1 MIEKI
6 SALLQKV
13 TNFYREVVVEMG
25 KVSWPSREQLQV
37 STIVVLVVTIIF
49 AAFIGSF
56 DALLSMIVD
65 AVYQN

>member
-6 SALLQKV
+6 TSLLQKV

-37 STIVVLVVTIIF
+37 STIVVMVVTLIF
-49 AAFIGSF
+49 AAFIGAF

-65 AVYQN
+65 AIYQT